1 MAFVLDEKGT
11 IKWPVKVDRPSG
23 IGKHSVQ
30 TFTGE
35 FKWVTQTR
43 LKEISD
49 SINANS
55 ITEIELISEIL
66 IGWESINDED
76 GNPLKFT
83 KTNLKKLV
91 DTPMVAGA
99 IARAFFEALNGGK
112 RKN

>member
-43 LKEISD
+43 LKEISE
-49 SINANS
+49 SISTNS

-66 IGWESINDED
+66 VCCEGVNDED
-76 GNPLKFT
+76 GNPLKCT
-83 KTNLKKLV
+83 KVYLKKLV
-91 DTPMVAGA
+91 DVPLVAGA
-99 IARAFFEALNGGK
+99 IAKAFFEALNGGK